1 MYNREN
7 IDPRYLGL
15 HVHLGSVR
23 MLKTQQTV
31 AAIIERSAS
40 RSVRCNVTVAAI
52 MRTEAATECYATL
65 MSVECRIGVAKKRK
79 LAIQSLRLLSD
90 VIVVVAM

>member
-1 MYNREN
+1 M
-7 IDPRYLGL
+7 
-15 HVHLGSVR
+15 
-23 MLKTQQTV
+23 
-31 AAIIERSAS
+31 
-40 RSVRCNVTVAAI
+40 RCNVTVAVI

-65 MSVECRIGVAKKRK
+65 MSVECRTGVAKKRK

>member
-1 MYNREN
+1 M
-7 IDPRYLGL
+7 
-15 HVHLGSVR
+15 
-23 MLKTQQTV
+23 
-31 AAIIERSAS
+31 
-40 RSVRCNVTVAAI
+40 RCNVTVAAI

-65 MSVECRIGVAKKRK
+65 MSVECRTGVAKKRK